1 LWPENAAYNHPGA
14 EDCHRVGGAKKPRL
28 GGRGFNWIVK
38 GGDFDILGM
47 PGDDLLSH
55 DVVPSAQE
63 RFTVEFGMGSSGGVP
78 LLSPGKRRMLDH
90 KRGYRLCSE

>member
-1 LWPENAAYNHPGA
+1 MATRQQQGSNLPGA
-14 EDCHRVGGAKKPRL
+14 EDCDRVGGHKKSPVGLTGLR
-28 GGRGFNWIVK
+28 FDE

-78 LLSPGKRRMLDH
+78 L
-90 KRGYRLCSE
+90 